1 MTKGPAEPA
10 RRPPLPVRPVAS
22 PCISVCRIDPA
33 DDLCIGCH
41 RSIEEIASWGTMTDE
56 QRRRVWGEL
65 RIRRAARRAPSEGR

>member
-1 MTKGPAEPA
+1 
-10 RRPPLPVRPVAS
+10 
-22 PCISVCRIDPA
+22 VCRIDPA
-33 DDLCIGCH
+33 DGLCIGCH